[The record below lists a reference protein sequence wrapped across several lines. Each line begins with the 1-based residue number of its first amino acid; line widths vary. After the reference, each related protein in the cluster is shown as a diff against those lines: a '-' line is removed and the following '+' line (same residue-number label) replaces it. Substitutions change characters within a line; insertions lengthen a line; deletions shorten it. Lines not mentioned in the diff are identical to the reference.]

1 MGPTPE
7 IHILVLF
14 SCWTGEVEQ
23 LALAAAVGAVQARA
37 LIRLRRMADPTDSPN
52 DRLSRD
58 YVAPRAADTAW
69 ADGFVMAVF
78 GHDLPHIH
86 ALGGREGKPEVW
98 LRERDV
104 LSDSEGGRVDRNGA
118 RLLGRQVAE
127 TARTRKGSTQ

>member
-7 IHILVLF
+7 IHILVIF
-14 SCWTGEVEQ
+14 SCRTGEVEQ

-37 LIRLRRMADPTDSPN
+37 LIRLRRVTDPDDSPD

-58 YVAPRAADTAW
+58 YVAPRAGDTAW
-69 ADGFVMAVF
+69 ADGFVMAVS
-78 GHDLPHIH
+78 GHHLSHVH
-86 ALGGREGKPEVW
+86 ALGGYEGKPEVW
-98 LRERDV
+98 LQDRTV
-104 LSDSEGGRVDRNGA
+104 LSDSQGGYVDRDGA